1 MQKFLGI
8 LLAVALTAGCPLFL
22 SGTAVAMGGKPDTA
36 SKAEAKAE
44 TKTES
49 KAQTKAEGK
58 PETKAETKADQPQPA
73 ASNAPAETKASAMD
87 KAAQAV
93 AGNEA
98 IGSQMTACIGNGLAA
113 QPGDAGI
120 LGGQVSAVMSST
132 GSDTPTLNPGGL
144 NNGLSSIGAMAA
156 PSSMDGF
163 PPFFND
169 NGTPQG
175 PGQRSAANGPQA
187 LLGTWAASNGQYM
200 LSMVFRPGGVCAFIA
215 NGQQVAGT
223 YEVRGNQLSMRLAD
237 GQSFT
242 VTFRIEGDFLV
253 LSDGSRLRRQ
263 QDGQSP
269 VQQPLPQPAPQPMPQ
284 PAPQPMPQPAPQP
297 MPQPTG
303 QGLEGAWAVSTN
315 QGMLM
320 MLFMNGM
327 CGLNANGQQLFGPY
341 TVQGSHLHV
350 QFTNGK
356 TLDVDF
362 TVQGDTLRF
371 SDGTVLR
378 RQQMPAMPGVGQPVP
393 PQPMPQPAPQP
404 TPPTTGG
411 ATPLE
416 GAWATQ
422 LQNGVQLVFV
432 FTGGQYR
439 VLANGQPTE
448 TGIFTLNGDR
458 LEYTTTSGQK
468 PGQKGVNR
476 WQINGDTLIL
486 TMPDGTSV
494 QFGRQRR

>member
-1 MQKFLGI
+1 MRKFLGI
-8 LLAVALTAGCPLFL
+8 LLAAALIAGCPLFL
-22 SGTAVAMGGKPDTA
+22 SGQAIAMGGKPDTA

-44 TKTES
+44 PKIES
-49 KAQTKAEGK
+49 KAQPKAEGT
-58 PETKAETKADQPQPA
+58 PETKAETKADQTRPA
-73 ASNAPAETKASAMD
+73 ASNAPAEAKVSAMD

-98 IGSQMTACIGNGLAA
+98 IGSQMTACMGNGLAA
-113 QPGDAGI
+113 QPGGAL

-132 GSDTPTLNPGGL
+132 GMQPLNPGGGI
-144 NNGLSSIGAMAA
+144 NDVLSSIGGMAA
-156 PSSMDGF
+156 PSTMDGF

-175 PGQRSAANGPQA
+175 PGQGSTANGPQA
-187 LLGTWAASNGQYM
+187 LLGTWSAPNGQYV
-200 LSMVFRPGGVCAFIA
+200 LSMIFQPGGVCALIDKGQQIPGTYQVQGNQLNIRFA
-215 NGQQVAGT
+215 NGQT
-223 YEVRGNQLSMRLAD
+223 LSL
-237 GQSFT
+237 
-242 VTFRIEGDFLV
+242 TFSIQGDFLV
-253 LSDGSRLRRQ
+253 LSDGSRLQRQ
-263 QDGQSP
+263 QN
-269 VQQPLPQPAPQPMPQ
+269 VQPTLPQPPL
-284 PAPQPMPQPAPQP
+284 
-297 MPQPTG
+297 PQPTG

-315 QGMLM
+315 QGILM
-320 MLFMNGM
+320 MMFMNGM
-327 CGLNANGQQLFGPY
+327 CGLNANGQQLYGPY
-341 TVQGSHLHV
+341 TVQGNHLHV

-362 TVQGDTLRF
+362 TIQGDTLRF
-371 SDGTVLR
+371 SDGTTLQ
-378 RQQMPAMPGVGQPVP
+378 RQQMPAMPGVGQPIQ
-393 PQPMPQPAPQP
+393 QPMPQPAPQP
-404 TPPTTGG
+404 MPQPGPQPTPQPGPGG
-411 ATPLE
+411 TTPLE

-422 LQNGVQLVFV
+422 MQNGVQIVFV

-468 PGQKGVNR
+468 AGQKGVNR